1 MPALTFDRFEG
12 GLDVRPAHALANAKI
27 LRGLTNAYIS
37 TGRSIKK
44 RPCLELIATLE
55 AGTVGLKTIGTKL
68 ATFYGTGA
76 AINHADTRFQ
86 AYRVPHWT
94 SGAAPTKIH
103 FCDAFNAL
111 PYIVAEYAGP
121 VYRHHYLD
129 DPGVWVTAT
138 AYSVGAFRR
147 PITANGFRYE
157 VTAIAGT
164 GTSGGVEPVWPTTIG
179 ATVIDNP
186 GANQITWTCRTF
198 AITDTNCPHTKPV
211 TKRQQKMYAA
221 SGTNVR
227 FCKTSDV
234 RDWTAASDAGF
245 LAAGLQ
251 ASGSDQVTALGQF
264 GSNLAVFFSDS
275 TQVWEVDPT
284 PSNNALTGSIENVGT
299 IFPKSPR
306 AMAGDLFFLAQNGF
320 RSVSLLALTNNL
332 QDQDIGTGIDALVKP
347 AFATTDD
354 PISIYYPLLGQWWC
368 INGATAWV
376 YSFSRTSKLSAWSK
390 FTFPFTID
398 DATVLDQELYVRTGN
413 DVYKVS
419 TSVTKDGVSS
429 TPLVDIAMYFQD
441 AQKPGVLKMWWGVDV
456 IGTGTPTISFLHDA
470 ADQTLESSTYQ
481 YPAITEPGTLN
492 PVELCSTR
500 IAPHIQHQID
510 EEFEISL
517 VTLYYEDLG
526 VR

>member
-12 GLDVRPAHALANAKI
+12 GLDVRPARALANAKI

-37 TGRSIKK
+37 TGRSIRK

-76 AINHADTRFQ
+76 AITHADTRFQ

-94 SGAAPTKIH
+94 TGAAPTKIH

-129 DPGVWVTAT
+129 GGSTASPT
-138 AYSVGAFRR
+138 WAALTVYAANAFVV
-147 PITANGFRYE
+147 PTTQNGFRYE
-157 VTAIAGT
+157 VTAGGGGA
-164 GTSGGVEPVWPTTIG
+164 SGGAEPAWPTTIG
-179 ATVIDNP
+179 STVVN
-186 GANQITWTCRTF
+186 GALTFTCRTF

-221 SGTNVR
+221 SGSNVR
-227 FCKTSDV
+227 FCKTGDV

-245 LAAGLQ
+245 LPAGLQ
-251 ASGSDQVTALGQF
+251 ATGSDQVTAVGQF
-264 GSNLAVFFSDS
+264 QSNLAVFFSDS
-275 TQVWEVDPT
+275 LQVWVVDPD
-284 PSNNALTGSIENVGT
+284 PANNALTGSVENVGT

-332 QDQDIGTGIDALVKP
+332 QDQDVGTGIDKIVKP
-347 AFATTDD
+347 SFVSTDD
-354 PISIYYPLLGQWWC
+354 PISIYYPKLGQWWC
-368 INGATAWV
+368 LNGDEAWV

-390 FTFPFTID
+390 FTFDISID
-398 DATVLDQELYVRTGN
+398 DATILDQELYVRSGDN
-413 DVYKVS
+413 VYKVS
-419 TSVTKDGVSS
+419 TDVYKDGTSS
-429 TPLVDIAMYFQD
+429 TPLVDIEMYFQD
-441 AQKPGVLKMWWGVDV
+441 AQKPGVLKQWWGVDV
-456 IGTGTPTISFLHDA
+456 IGTGTPTISFLFDA
-470 ADQTLESSTYQ
+470 ADETLESQEYE
-481 YPAITEPGTLN
+481 YPAVTEPGTLN

-510 EEFEISL
+510 EELEISL
-517 VTLYYEDLG
+517 ITLYYEDLG